1 MIRTRPDLHWSGQDT
16 YGLFS
21 GHPLAVGSMER
32 YPMHM
37 SEPIPR
43 TAEQEF
49 SPEESAVLN
58 ALHESLRRGD
68 VAAVARWQR
77 IASELGLPASVVGVN
92 PDPPPQRRR
101 GRRRSAGPGS

>member
-1 MIRTRPDLHWSGQDT
+1 
-16 YGLFS
+16 
-21 GHPLAVGSMER
+21 
-32 YPMHM
+32 MHM

-77 IASELGLPASVVGVN
+77 IASEVGLPASVLGVN
-92 PDPPPQRRR
+92 PDPPPPPQPRR
-101 GRRRSAGPGS
+101 GRRRSARPSS